1 MDFVEHRPVPIDV
14 TVMHATQRQQLRCGR
29 YRNCHQSSSE
39 LKKHAKQGCTC
50 RLQTNPAL
58 ACREVQQVVSCL
70 AGDHGAHQI
79 SSTASKCK
87 ENMGE
92 ADSQTTK

>member
-1 MDFVEHRPVPIDV
+1 
-14 TVMHATQRQQLRCGR
+14 
-29 YRNCHQSSSE
+29 
-39 LKKHAKQGCTC
+39 
-50 RLQTNPAL
+50 
-58 ACREVQQVVSCL
+58 VVSCL

-92 ADSQTTK
+92 ADSETTM